1 MVYCGKPSKGC
12 GQCRSRKIRCDQTR
26 PACTQCTR
34 TNRQCPGYRDELS
47 LIFRD
52 QSQSVMRK
60 AEGQPPATQG
70 VLKRRSPS
78 RSPRIAFPEQN
89 MTADGT
95 VDPTQFWN
103 PESQRQQSPLATQ
116 PTTGFSRN
124 EAICYFLQSHA
135 IPGSFL
141 MTHSSAQFLTNP
153 GTSLSQQAMQST
165 VVAVASAMLSRAR
178 KVPSLRQLARQ
189 EYGVALQLVNKVLA
203 NAEEAKTN
211 MAMGVVVLLALY
223 EVCLPFQF
231 KSNV

>member
-1 MVYCGKPSKGC
+1 
-12 GQCRSRKIRCDQTR
+12 
-26 PACTQCTR
+26 
-34 TNRQCPGYRDELS
+34 
-47 LIFRD
+47 
-52 QSQSVMRK
+52 
-60 AEGQPPATQG
+60 
-70 VLKRRSPS
+70 
-78 RSPRIAFPEQN
+78 
-89 MTADGT
+89 
-95 VDPTQFWN
+95 
-103 PESQRQQSPLATQ
+103 
-116 PTTGFSRN
+116 
-124 EAICYFLQSHA
+124 
-135 IPGSFL
+135 